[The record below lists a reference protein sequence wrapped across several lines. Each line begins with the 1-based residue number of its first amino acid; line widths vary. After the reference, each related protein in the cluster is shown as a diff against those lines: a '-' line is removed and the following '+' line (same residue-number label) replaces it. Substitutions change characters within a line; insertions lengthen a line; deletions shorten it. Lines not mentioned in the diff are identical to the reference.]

1 MRVKLMVEVNIGK
14 GVRNINELEGIVYER
29 MREAGKELMVEVLR
43 RTEKEAVGKAREVK
57 IGFGESCWI
66 TRLGV
71 IRIKKQR
78 VRSGGKSFYPLD
90 RYLGTER
97 RSSEATDWVLR
108 RGVELSCDYP
118 YRKASDLLSREIG
131 DLVSKSLLH
140 GWVQEAGQRYCEKE
154 NVEWEGMVKRG
165 EAPESSAEKKDLVVV
180 EVDATSIAS
189 QRARGRREEQK
200 SRLEVK
206 LGVMYT
212 GRESYGKG
220 KNRLKE
226 KVVYGGL
233 EGAEEFGEK
242 LWLKGEKKLRVS
254 EAKKQLLIGDGDV
267 WIKEIK
273 QANFPHASYQVDWW
287 HLTKNIR
294 EAMRKN
300 ENLSRL
306 LIRRLY
312 EGKGATLVK
321 LLESKMNSLTK
332 EREEIDKLLGYL
344 RHNQEG
350 FYGSQELR
358 GDIADKVGSGAIEK
372 NIELVVGRRFKK
384 WGMSWSKPGAH
395 YLLKLRLLKYD
406 SKAWDEFW
414 NN

>member
-1 MRVKLMVEVNIGK
+1 MRVRLMVEVNIGK
-14 GVRNINELEGIVYER
+14 EVRNINELEEVVYAR
-29 MREAGKELMVEVLR
+29 MRGAGKELLVKVLGRVEREALR
-43 RTEKEAVGKAREVK
+43 RVGGVK

-71 IRIKKQR
+71 VRVNKQR
-78 VRSGGKSFYPLD
+78 LRAGGKSFYPLD
-90 RYLGTER
+90 RYLGVER
-97 RSSEATDWVLR
+97 RGSEATIWVKR

-131 DLVSKSLLH
+131 DLLSKSALH
-140 GWVQEAGQRYCEKE
+140 RWVQEAGRRYCEE
-154 NVEWEGMVKRG
+154 EDLVWRGMIERG
-165 EAPESSAEKKDLVVV
+165 EVVDGGGEKRDLVVV
-180 EVDATSIAS
+180 EVDATNIAS
-189 QRARGRREEQK
+189 RRAAGKGEVQK
-200 SRLEVK
+200 SKLEVK
-206 LGVMYT
+206 LGGMYT

-220 KNRLKE
+220 KHRLKE

-254 EAKKQLLIGDGDV
+254 EARKQLLIGDGDV
-267 WIKEIK
+267 WIKQIR
-273 QANFPHASYQVDWW
+273 QANFPYASYQVDWW
-287 HLTKNIR
+287 HLTRKIR

-300 ENLSRL
+300 EGLSRL

-312 EGKGATLVK
+312 EGKGATLVG
-321 LLESKMNSLTK
+321 LLERKTDGLTE
-332 EREEIDKLLGYL
+332 EREEVDKLLGYL
-344 RHNQEG
+344 KHNQEG
-350 FYGSQELR
+350 FYGSNALKGE
-358 GDIADKVGSGAIEK
+358 IKNKVGSGAIEK

-384 WGMSWSKPGAH
+384 WGMTWSKPGAH

-406 SKAWDEFW
+406 PEAWDEFW

>member
-1 MRVKLMVEVNIGK
+1 MRVRLMVEVNIAK
-14 GVRNINELEGIVYER
+14 DVKDINEIERIVYEKIR
-29 MREAGKELMVEVLR
+29 QVGKGLMVEALKR
-43 RTEKEAVGKAREVK
+43 AEKEAMRRVKGVK
-57 IGFGESCWI
+57 IGFGENSWI

-78 VRSGGKSFYPLD
+78 VRAGGKSFYPLD

-97 RSSEATDWVLR
+97 RGSEATVWVKR
-108 RGVELSCDYP
+108 RGVELSCDYA
-118 YRKASDLLSREIG
+118 YRKSAELLSREIG
-131 DLVSKSLLH
+131 DLVSKSALH
-140 GWVQEAGQRYCEKE
+140 GWVQEAGERYCAEE
-154 NVEWEGMVKRG
+154 NLEWEGMVKRG
-165 EAPESSAEKKDLVVV
+165 EAPESSERRRGLVVV
-180 EVDATSIAS
+180 EIDATSIAR
-189 QRARGRREEQK
+189 QKERRREEGQK
-200 SRLEVK
+200 SKLEVK

-212 GRESYGKG
+212 GRESYGRG

-242 LWLKGEKKLRVS
+242 LWLKGEKELRVS
-254 EAKKQLLIGDGDV
+254 EAKKQLLIGDGDL

-273 QANFPHASYQVDWW
+273 QSNFPHASYQVDWW
-287 HLTKNIR
+287 HLTKSIR
-294 EAMRKN
+294 QAMRKN
-300 ENLSRL
+300 EYLSRL

-312 EGKGATLVK
+312 EGKGATLVG
-321 LLESKMNSLTK
+321 LLESKKNSLTE
-332 EREEIDKLLGYL
+332 EREEVDKLLGYL

-350 FYGSQELR
+350 FYGSQGLKGE
-358 GDIADKVGSGAIEK
+358 IADKVGSGAIEK

-406 SKAWDEFW
+406 PKAWDEFW